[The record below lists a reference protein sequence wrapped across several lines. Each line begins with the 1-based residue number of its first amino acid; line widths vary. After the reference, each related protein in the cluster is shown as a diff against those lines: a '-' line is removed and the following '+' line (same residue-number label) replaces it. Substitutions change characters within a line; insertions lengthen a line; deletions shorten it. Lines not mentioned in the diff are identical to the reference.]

1 MDLELELE
9 LERKIERGS
18 QPPANLSGQALR
30 TLYLTTSF
38 DYTIHRDENWEQP
51 QADTRFCGRNEFLP
65 DSPQTT
71 IAAQHQLGT
80 DLA

>member
-30 TLYLTTSF
+30 KTSF
-38 DYTIHRDENWEQP
+38 DYTLQ
-51 QADTRFCGRNEFLP
+51 
-65 DSPQTT
+65 
-71 IAAQHQLGT
+71 
-80 DLA
+80 